1 MILEN
6 LMKENAG
13 YSPKDV
19 EMLESD
25 MSVVMSVNEAVTD
38 ADLIKA
44 YEDLSN
50 KNINAIYMLIRNFMD
65 HKIKNPWDA
74 ILVVLRFLL
83 YLHLLPGHLYLA
95 IGHLI
100 QMAFVWLVNATA
112 TAVDVKKCI
121 AAIKGFQKELQTR
134 IASTS
139 NKEEK
144 KALTNFS
151 LSIDQGVQG
160 LNVKLNIV
168 REQEE
173 VALTRPVAPAKP
185 MTNMRAGL
193 MNEMAMLQS
202 SSFMTGKR
210 TEVALEDVSL
220 GMDDKTYDLF

>member
-19 EMLESD
+19 QMLESD

-50 KNINAIYMLIRNFMD
+50 KNLNTIYMLVRNFMD

-74 ILVVLRFLL
+74 VVAVLRFLL
-83 YLHLLPGHLYLA
+83 YLSFLPGHLYLTV
-95 IGHLI
+95 GHLV
-100 QMAFVWLVNATA
+100 QMVFVWLINKVS
-112 TAVDVKKCI
+112 TAVDTKKCI

-173 VALTRPVAPAKP
+173 VALTRPVATAKP
-185 MTNMRAGL
+185 MANMRAGL

-210 TEVALEDVSL
+210 TDVALEDVSL